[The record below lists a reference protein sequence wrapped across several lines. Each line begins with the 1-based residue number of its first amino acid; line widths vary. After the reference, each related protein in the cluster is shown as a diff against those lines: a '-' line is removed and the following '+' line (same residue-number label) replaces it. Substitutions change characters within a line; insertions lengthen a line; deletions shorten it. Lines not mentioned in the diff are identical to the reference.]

1 MKRYIFTA
9 AGMIF
14 GGIAQIFGGW
24 SASMT
29 TLLILMGADYITGL
43 LVAGVFKKSPKT
55 GGGGLESRAGFKG
68 LCRKAVVL
76 LFVLIAARL
85 DLAIGTNYLKD
96 TVCIGF
102 MLNELLSV
110 MENAGLM
117 GVPLPAALTKAIEIL
132 KGKAE
137 VSEYTDNKENDK
149 EDKGND

>member
-1 MKRYIFTA
+1 MKNYIFTA
-9 AGMIF
+9 AGVI
-14 GGIAQIFGGW
+14 GAGIAQIFGGW

-29 TLLILMGADYITGL
+29 TLVILMGADYITGL
-43 LVAGVFKKSPKT
+43 LAAGIFKKSPKT

-68 LCRKAVVL
+68 LCRKAVIL

-85 DLAIGTNYLKD
+85 DLVIGTSYLKD
-96 TVCIGF
+96 AVCIGF

-132 KGKAE
+132 KGKANG
-137 VSEYTDNKENDK
+137 VEYTDNDEKEK

>member
-1 MKRYIFTA
+1 
-9 AGMIF
+9 MIF

-43 LVAGVFKKSPKT
+43 LVAGIFKKSPKT